1 MGLLWFMLLVGITGM
16 AVDTTN
22 GFRNRTM
29 LQATADA
36 AVLAAVIDLPNEAA
50 AVATGVTYSVMNMPG
65 TMYGEVLKAADV
77 EVGTWRL
84 PARNFEEGGLVE
96 NVLDPDGPL
105 VPDAVR
111 VTLHQTTANTN
122 AVPVNFLRIIGLMS
136 WDVNVEA
143 VAQRF
148 LPDCLMD
155 GLVARGV
162 VDISSNN
169 SFVNEICIHGQQGVM
184 MQEHNYHELGV
195 KVSVPD
201 LDTQLKLPEDG
212 METNPGLPEAL
223 LEQSLDP
230 RMVNHV
236 DEIMLDMLTMESYV
250 MPNYINT
257 GSADGSNSS
266 TGVVDAPLY
275 YVSEGM
281 VEGEETGIWTYDFA
295 NLETGKIYHITC
307 PEGLLD
313 QNGEAERTTAVV
325 PPGTVLN
332 QVVIISDCPIH
343 FSQGVSLSDV
353 VVAVLDAGNDGTSG
367 GGGGNSGHGTAG
379 VQSTNISF
387 AAKAQLGT
395 ADNCAPGGGVQIFTN
410 ASVKFASTTTYNG
423 VQIVAAGDVHLGA
436 RDMGINGINVQAGHD
451 ITLTSNNAF
460 GICSGGAP
468 NLQTVAYYRL
478 VR

>member
-1 MGLLWFMLLVGITGM
+1 
-16 AVDTTN
+16 
-22 GFRNRTM
+22 
-29 LQATADA
+29 
-36 AVLAAVIDLPNEAA
+36 
-50 AVATGVTYSVMNMPG
+50 
-65 TMYGEVLKAADV
+65 
-77 EVGTWRL
+77 
-84 PARNFEEGGLVE
+84 
-96 NVLDPDGPL
+96 
-105 VPDAVR
+105 
-111 VTLHQTTANTN
+111 
-122 AVPVNFLRIIGLMS
+122 
-136 WDVNVEA
+136 
-143 VAQRF
+143 
-148 LPDCLMD
+148 MD
-155 GLVARGV
+155 GLVARGI

-169 SFVNEICIHGQQGVM
+169 GFVNNICIHGQQGVM
-184 MQEHNYHELGV
+184 ESQHNYHELGV
-195 KVSVPD
+195 TVSTPDMYNDIVVPAGD
-201 LDTQLKLPEDG
+201 YAS
-212 METNPGLPEAL
+212 NPGLPEAMR
-223 LEQSLDP
+223 EVSLDP

-257 GSADGSNSS
+257 GSSDGSNSS

-353 VVAVLDAGNDGTSG
+353 VVAVLDAGNDGNTSDVG
-367 GGGGNSGHGTAG
+367 GNGNSGHGAAG
-379 VQSTNISF
+379 VESSNISF

-468 NLQTVAYYRL
+468 NVQTVAYYRL